1 MAKIKWTLSAVDDVE
16 QIGKFIERDSL
27 HYARTIVSKLYN
39 AVDRLRKFPQSGRR
53 VPEIGDPALREVI
66 IDGYRIIYRLAKSNI
81 YVLTV
86 VHGRQDLLSSQRSLT
101 LK

>member
-1 MAKIKWTLSAVDDVE
+1 MAKITWTASAVDDVE

-27 HYARTIVSKLYN
+27 HYACVVVSKLYD
-39 AVDRLRKFPQSGRR
+39 AVDRLRKFPLSGRK
-53 VPEIGDPALREVI
+53 VPEVDDPGLREII
-66 IDGYRIIYRLAKSNI
+66 IDGYRIIYRLRKSTI

-86 VHGRQDLLSSQRSLT
+86 IHGRQDLLSFERSLT

>member
-1 MAKIKWTLSAVDDVE
+1 MAKIKWTASAVDDVE
-16 QIGKFIERDSL
+16 QTGKFIERDSL

-39 AVDRLRKFPQSGRR
+39 AVDRLRKFPQSGRK
-53 VPEIGDPALREVI
+53 VPEIGDPALREII

-86 VHGRQDLLSSQRSLT
+86 VHGRQNLLSSQRSLT

>member
-1 MAKIKWTLSAVDDVE
+1 MAKIKWTVNAINDVE

-27 HYARTIVSKLYN
+27 HYARLTVSKLYE
-39 AVDRLRKFPQSGRR
+39 AVDRLIKFPESGRK
-53 VPEIGDPALREVI
+53 VPEVDDAALREVT
-66 IDGYRIIYRLAKSNI
+66 IDGYRIIYRLTKSTI

-86 VHGRQDLLSSQRSLT
+86 VHGRQDLLSSQRSLS